1 MLNTVAYNYFQIF
14 LVEKF
19 THPKILDAGGGR
31 KFSKTEKGERRIGIE
46 VEREKGRVRK
56 KGGGKGVERKR
67 IKEGGNYCETGSRE
81 RHNES

>member
-1 MLNTVAYNYFQIF
+1 MLNTVANNYFQIF

-46 VEREKGRVRK
+46 VEREEGRVRK

-67 IKEGGNYCETGSRE
+67 IKEGEITVRPGAGR